1 MLKDDFRESLL
12 RCINDY
18 LPVLVA
24 EDWGW
29 TVKGFID
36 IYKNI
41 YSISLD
47 TKVISKILEL
57 MLFPVIQQFA

>member
-18 LPVLVA
+18 LPVLMT
-24 EDWGW
+24 EDRGW

-57 MLFPVIQQFA
+57 MLFPVIQ